1 MQTTRRRSIDV
12 PLVHRARI
20 EFARTPDGWDLAL
33 HHYPGKRADRP
44 PVILCS
50 GYSCN
55 RFFIDFNDRYSLAR
69 FLARRGYDAW
79 VVEFRGHGLSEP
91 AASKRSHGW
100 TFDELVELDVPA
112 TIAYVREQSG
122 GARPVWIGHSMG
134 GMVAYAA
141 LGYIRALEESLTG
154 LVTIAS
160 PVAFPSVASRMMR
173 ILGQLLMALP
183 FPQHLPQH
191 NVLVALWW
199 MLGRSPRAA
208 EVGMNPQNIDYR
220 AFGQVLRQSIC
231 NVPRSMLRQVAQWS
245 LSGDFLSADGK
256 VDYRANLMRIRTP
269 TLVVAGAVDY
279 LATPEMVRF
288 AYEHIS
294 SPQKRYREFGRRQ
307 GDSVDY
313 GHVDLIFGRRAPEEV
328 FPAISAWLEAE
339 LAH

>member
-1 MQTTRRRSIDV
+1 MHTTRRRSIDV
-12 PLVHRARI
+12 PLVQRARI

-33 HHYPGKRADRP
+33 HHYPSKHAGRP

-55 RFFIDFNDRYSLAR
+55 RLFIDFDDRYSLAR
-69 FLARRGYDAW
+69 FLARRGFDAW
-79 VVEFRGHGLSEP
+79 VIEFRGHGFSES
-91 AASKRSHGW
+91 AGSKRNRGW

-112 TIAYVREQSG
+112 AIAYVREQSG

-141 LGYIRALEESLTG
+141 LGHIRALDESLAG

-160 PVAFPSVASRMMR
+160 PVAFPRVASWMMR
-173 ILGQLLMALP
+173 VLGQMLMALP

-199 MLGRSPRAA
+199 MLGRSTRVA
-208 EVGMNPQNIDYR
+208 VGMNPRNVDYR

-245 LSGDFLSADGK
+245 LTGEFQSVDKK
-256 VDYRANLMRIRTP
+256 VDYRANLTRIRTP

-294 SPQKRYREFGRRQ
+294 SRQKRYREFGTRQ

-328 FPAISAWLEAE
+328 FPTISAWLEAE
-339 LAH
+339 LVR